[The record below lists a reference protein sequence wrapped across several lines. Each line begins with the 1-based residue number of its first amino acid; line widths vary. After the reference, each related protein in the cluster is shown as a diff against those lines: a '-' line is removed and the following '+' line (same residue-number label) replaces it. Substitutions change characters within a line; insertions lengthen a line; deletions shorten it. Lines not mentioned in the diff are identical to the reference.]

1 MIRRITYNAYS
12 GNGWMVKHE
21 SISVYSDSQQSLKC
35 CIDLQEYKMC
45 ICEHYSKIPHPP
57 CLKIEALHQ
66 LTNGGDD
73 CYGKVKRASEFPL
86 SPGAMGL
93 SLQHHSFDFAVV
105 DLGEAV
111 LLLHLVALLL
121 QDASA
126 GGLRLRLQRV
136 KHRGAD
142 QQVGEHAEDE
152 RQGPDVLLLHPRR
165 RRQKGARLQQSICA
179 TGLRCPVYVKTRVSG
194 CAHRDALDAS
204 ISKWLKLAFSHAQS
218 SPK

>member
-1 MIRRITYNAYS
+1 MNLFLFIQTVSKASNVALICRNIKCA
-12 GNGWMVKHE
+12 
-21 SISVYSDSQQSLKC
+21 SVNTIARYLT
-35 CIDLQEYKMC
+35 
-45 ICEHYSKIPHPP
+45 PP

-152 RQGPDVLLLHPRR
+152 RQCPDVLLLHPRR
-165 RRQKGARLQQSICA
+165 RRQKGARLQVA
-179 TGLRCPVYVKTRVSG
+179 PVPPHGPLRE
-194 CAHRDALDAS
+194 A
-204 ISKWLKLAFSHAQS
+204 
-218 SPK
+218 